1 MLKQF
6 LILLLILVTLR
17 PVEAHENDAD
27 TVKPYQEAL
36 ARDPDDVESL
46 RAVGMYFLQHDNFE
60 EAKQCGLRLLHLSE
74 GKSGNE
80 SEICLLYGHFFIGA
94 ATVDSDDSI
103 ESYAHL
109 EQARLIAE
117 RLHDRVALMNI
128 YNSLGIYSLLIN
140 SDVYAAISCYS
151 DVLEMAKSMGD
162 GRMCAVAL
170 SNLSGAYFMR
180 NDSTGLNY
188 AEEAI
193 RIAREH
199 DEEVPLLYGTMNAL
213 QYYLKYDSL
222 PDRAEIELRNL
233 EQLWP
238 ESDCNSQTDLYRF
251 RAQLCEKK
259 HDVPGAFRNYTLA
272 MTHFKHA
279 SESSVIGVYLAY
291 AHLLR
296 LENHQEAAIRTLR
309 QGLNYIDGSGV
320 SIHKGQLLRELSLCY
335 RDAGQHEKALE
346 CAFDYQDYQERR
358 FDDMRERAL
367 QETRIKHDLYSRE
380 QQIDRQQMELL
391 DNQFKIALLGGGVVV
406 LVVALGMGLY
416 LYRKKDRLYG
426 IIVSR
431 NRESMQREQE
441 LLQQLKALRAD
452 EGSPQVAAGLS
463 SDKQQDLMTRFSALM
478 EERRL
483 FTDPS
488 LTVAAVADELGTN
501 RTYLSKAI
509 NESTG
514 KTFTQVVNSYRIR
527 QAMAEISDLEADKPL
542 KQIAVESGFSSLS
555 TFYVAFQSAV
565 GMTPARYRSKLKEM

>member
-1 MLKQF
+1 
-6 LILLLILVTLR
+6 
-17 PVEAHENDAD
+17 
-27 TVKPYQEAL
+27 
-36 ARDPDDVESL
+36 
-46 RAVGMYFLQHDNFE
+46 
-60 EAKQCGLRLLHLSE
+60 
-74 GKSGNE
+74 
-80 SEICLLYGHFFIGA
+80 
-94 ATVDSDDSI
+94 
-103 ESYAHL
+103 
-109 EQARLIAE
+109 
-117 RLHDRVALMNI
+117 
-128 YNSLGIYSLLIN
+128 
-140 SDVYAAISCYS
+140 
-151 DVLEMAKSMGD
+151 
-162 GRMCAVAL
+162 
-170 SNLSGAYFMR
+170 
-180 NDSTGLNY
+180 
-188 AEEAI
+188 
-193 RIAREH
+193 
-199 DEEVPLLYGTMNAL
+199 
-213 QYYLKYDSL
+213 
-222 PDRAEIELRNL
+222 
-233 EQLWP
+233 
-238 ESDCNSQTDLYRF
+238 
-251 RAQLCEKK
+251 
-259 HDVPGAFRNYTLA
+259 